1 MPDTACAYLWS
12 NPSVD
17 LQNDS
22 AHQGG
27 HRNLANTHRGKKKRK
42 GNPAE
47 REAVNQG
54 DCLLLEK
61 GELHKVRM
69 MPKAEMS
76 MNVKWTT
83 KNNMKNIE

>member
-1 MPDTACAYLWS
+1 MTVL
-12 NPSVD
+12 
-17 LQNDS
+17 
-22 AHQGG
+22 
-27 HRNLANTHRGKKKRK
+27 TRGVTETLLIHTGEKKKRK